1 MVGGATRMP
10 AVRTC
15 IAEMACLE
23 PLDQG
28 EVDPD
33 VAVALGAALY
43 GGMLDGAVKS
53 GVDVV
58 DGMYTW

>member
-1 MVGGATRMP
+1 
-10 AVRTC
+10 
-15 IAEMACLE
+15 
-23 PLDQG
+23 
-28 EVDPD
+28 VDPE

-43 GGMLDGAVKS
+43 GAMLDGETKD